1 MLSERRVS
9 EGLLSSRVYINK
21 LKKQYYDRTRI
32 YHNMKSK
39 EATTSFN
46 DIFERDKIAG
56 EIKSILLSFDDNYKN
71 VNFKKGIYIYGS
83 PGCGKTHFVTELLKE
98 LDYDI
103 IRYDAG
109 DVRNKSLIDTI
120 TSNNV
125 SNRNVLQLMTKKI
138 KKIAI
143 VMDEIDGMN
152 NGDKGGITALIKII
166 RQKKTKKQ
174 KLENMTM
181 NPIICIGNYYIDKKI
196 KELMK
201 VCNTFE
207 LKAPTNPQITQVIDM
222 TIPNIQLENSLYKET
237 ILKYIQGDMRKLLF
251 VQEMFKKRPELM
263 NNDILNNIFS
273 TKSFNEDSKKIT
285 LSLINT
291 PVKMENHNKVM
302 NETDRTI
309 VALLWH
315 ENIVDAI
322 STKPVNKSFPFYLRI
337 LKNMCFAD
345 YIDRITFQ
353 SQIWQFNEM
362 SSLMKTFHNNKLY
375 HQNFPEGEDN
385 FKPSEVRFTKVLTK
399 YSTEYN
405 NMLFVYNL
413 CQELDMDK
421 KDLVAFFQELRLY
434 YGEQFSNQTDV
445 LNEVEGLFENY
456 NITKLD
462 IKRMY
467 RYLDKNVKK
476 DAVDEDELDEGDA

>member
-1 MLSERRVS
+1 MNS
-9 EGLLSSRVYINK
+9 IN
-21 LKKQYYDRTRI
+21 I
-32 YHNMKSK
+32 N
-39 EATTSFN
+39 E
-46 DIFERDKIAG
+46 IFERETIAN
-56 EIKSILLSFDDNYKN
+56 EIKQILLSFDDNYKN

-83 PGCGKTHFVTELLKE
+83 PGCGKTQFVMNILKD

-103 IRYDAG
+103 IKYDAG
-109 DVRNKSLIDTI
+109 DVRNKGLIDTI

-125 SNRNVLQLMTKKI
+125 SNRNVLQMMTKKV
-138 KKIAI
+138 KKIAV

-174 KLENMTM
+174 RLENVTT

-196 KELMK
+196 KELIK

-207 LKAPTNPQITQVIDM
+207 LKTPTTGQIEKI
-222 TIPNIQLENSLYKET
+222 LNSTVPSVKTANTSYRES

-251 VQEMFKKRPELM
+251 VNEVLTKKPELITQ
-263 NNDILNNIFS
+263 DTIENIFHI
-273 TKSFNEDSKKIT
+273 KSYNEDSKKIT
-285 LSLINT
+285 ETLINRNI
-291 PVKMENHNKVM
+291 KMENHNQFM

-315 ENIVDAI
+315 ENIVDVLQGKNIEKA
-322 STKPVNKSFPFYLRI
+322 FPFYSKI
-337 LKNMCFAD
+337 LKIMCYAD

-362 SSLMKTFHNNKLY
+362 SSLMKTFYNNKLY
-375 HQNFPEGEDN
+375 HDNFPENADK

-405 NMLFVYNL
+405 NMLFTYNL
-413 CQELDMDK
+413 SQQLDLDK
-421 KDLVAFFQELRLY
+421 KDLMAMFQELRLY
-434 YGEQFSNQTDV
+434 KGGDFCNQNEKLT
-445 LNEVEGLFENY
+445 EVERLFENY
-456 NITKLD
+456 DITKLD

-476 DAVDEDELDEGDA
+476 DAAVDELDEED